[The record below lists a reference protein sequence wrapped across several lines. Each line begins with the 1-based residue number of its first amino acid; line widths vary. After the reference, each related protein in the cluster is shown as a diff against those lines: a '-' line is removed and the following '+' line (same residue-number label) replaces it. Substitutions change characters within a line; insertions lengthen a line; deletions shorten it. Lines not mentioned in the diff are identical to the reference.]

1 MNKPYVYSRTNEISQ
16 NKKIC
21 AQQNEKNW
29 LRVLSK

>member
-21 AQQNEKNW
+21 AQQNEKN
-29 LRVLSK
+29 